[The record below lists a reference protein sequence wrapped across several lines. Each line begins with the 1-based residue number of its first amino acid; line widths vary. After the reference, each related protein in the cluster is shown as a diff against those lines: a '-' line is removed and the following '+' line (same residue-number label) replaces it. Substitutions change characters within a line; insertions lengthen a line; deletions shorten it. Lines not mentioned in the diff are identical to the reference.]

1 MMVEMIDTSEL
12 GDRSY
17 VVHDGSTAIVIDP
30 QRDVD
35 RIEKILT
42 NKGLTCA
49 AVLETHIHNDYVTG
63 GYVLAQR
70 TGAAYVLSGA
80 DQVDFDRVPASDGTV
95 LPFGGLQVR
104 VVSTPG
110 HTDTHLAFVIN
121 EPGSDHQAVVFTGG
135 SLLFGSVGRTD
146 LIDPARTEELTHA
159 QYHSAR
165 RLSAILEA
173 DVQIYPTHGFGSFCS
188 SGSATGGDSSTIGLE
203 RTRNDAL
210 TTADEDTFVATLI
223 ANLTAYPAY
232 YAHMAPL
239 NRQGP
244 TPMDLSAPAMVG
256 PQQLPELIFA
266 GGWVVD
272 LRERTAYAASH
283 LDGTISIALGAQ
295 FATYLGWL
303 MPWGEHLTLLG
314 ETAEQITDAQR
325 QLGRIGIDRPDGAA
339 VGDIEHLSGGQVSSY
354 PRVSF
359 ADAAHALGL
368 AHHDQDAHPHGAHH
382 HDTTGQIV
390 LDVRRE
396 DERAA
401 GFIPGSAHIP
411 LHSLLARLAEI
422 PAGRLWVHCGS
433 GFRAS
438 IAASLLARAGRDVM
452 YIDDAYD
459 TAVALGL
466 TAPAPEPAEPATAGR

>member
-1 MMVEMIDTSEL
+1 MMMVEVIDTSEL

-30 QRDVD
+30 QRDID
-35 RIEKILT
+35 RVEAVLAEKDLSC
-42 NKGLTCA
+42 L

-63 GYVLAQR
+63 GYVLARR
-70 TGAAYVLSGA
+70 TGAAYVLSSA
-80 DQVDFDRVPASDGTV
+80 DQVDFDRVPAREGTV
-95 LPFGGLQVR
+95 LNFGNLQVR
-104 VVSTPG
+104 VISTPG
-110 HTDTHLAFVIN
+110 HTDTHLAFVVD
-121 EPGSDHQAVVFTGG
+121 EPGSGQQSVVFTGG

-146 LIDPARTEELTHA
+146 LIEPARTEELTHA

-165 RLSAILEA
+165 RLSAILAA
-173 DVQIYPTHGFGSFCS
+173 DVQVYPTHGFGSFCS

-210 TTADEDTFVATLI
+210 TTADEETFVATLI

-244 TPMDLSAPAMVG
+244 GPMDLSAPTVVG
-256 PQQLPELIFA
+256 PQQLPLLIFT

-283 LDGTISIALGAQ
+283 LDGTISIALGDQ

-303 MPWGEHLTLLG
+303 MPWGEKLTLLG
-314 ETAEQITDAQR
+314 ESAEQVTDAQR
-325 QLGRIGIDRPDGAA
+325 QLARIGIDRPDGAA
-339 VGDIEHLSGGQVSSY
+339 VGSIQELSGGALTSY
-354 PRVSF
+354 PRVGF
-359 ADAAHALGL
+359 ADTAHAQGL
-368 AHHDQDAHPHGAHH
+368 DRHGPDAHPHGVHHH
-382 HDTTGQIV
+382 HDRAGQTL
-390 LDVRRE
+390 LDVRRD
-396 DERAA
+396 DERAG
-401 GFIPGSAHIP
+401 GFIPGSVHLP
-411 LHSLLARLAEI
+411 LHSLLARLDEV
-422 PAGRLWVHCGS
+422 PPGRLWVHCGS

-438 IAASLLARAGRDVM
+438 IAASLLARAGHDVI

-459 TAVALGL
+459 TAVAMGL
-466 TAPAPEPAEPATAGR
+466 TAPAPETAIARR